1 MKTKEMILRRLK
13 EAREQMECWELD
25 IVDYNKFV
33 KHCRKLLDL
42 LKKRDA
48 TIDSSRCTD
57 NC

>member
-1 MKTKEMILRRLK
+1 MILRRLK